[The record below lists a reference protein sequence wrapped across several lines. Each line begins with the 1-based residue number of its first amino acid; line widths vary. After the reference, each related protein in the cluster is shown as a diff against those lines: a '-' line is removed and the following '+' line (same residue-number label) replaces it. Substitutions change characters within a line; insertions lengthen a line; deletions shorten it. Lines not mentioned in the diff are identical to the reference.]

1 MIKDNEIQAEE
12 SPFKSIKGEKK
23 IFDGYDGYVSI
34 NQVVSKIQR
43 DHLGEME
50 YDILKI
56 VSKYEFVTSR
66 QINQLLSKQ
75 GYEINNT
82 KKLSRKLDQMLKG
95 KLLSRCYFSTFDE
108 KSAYKVYSLE
118 KNGKYLLDARNI
130 ISEWKA
136 TDNTKLVG
144 SLKRRLAANQMI
156 IAHVLKNKSYVSDE
170 SKFEIISKQYN
181 RKLFTK
187 GIIHFNNKEL
197 KKKMNVLVESVR
209 RDQEDDFLV
218 RFKIYSEFFKIDS
231 NAKNTEL
238 IIICEDKKHI
248 VEVYKEL
255 LLNKIDIPN
264 IYFTYDLIQ
273 LEDKLEE
280 SLFQFEIKDKELDLK
295 NVIIDIWKTK

>member
-295 NVIIDIWKTK
+295 NVIIDTWKTK